1 MNCPKLSDLPPP
13 PPGRTGWP
21 WTEETPC
28 SVPEDGGADSRIS
41 IVTPSFNSGLYLEE
55 TIRSVLL
62 QGYHDL
68 EYIVMDGGSTDDSLD
83 IIRRYEPWLSF
94 WVSEKDKGYADA
106 LNKGFARAT
115 GSIRAWQPASD
126 TYMPGAFKAA
136 QRYLGQRRADVAF
149 GEAYFVDEQGN
160 VRAVSNTGT
169 RNLRHL
175 MIYAR
180 STPVQSSTFWRKEIQ
195 AKVGSFRT
203 DFRYAAD
210 RDWFLKLSVSGR
222 SVWMSE
228 ITSRYRTHGEQ
239 LSSNLQAMLDEGFIA
254 WKDVLRVNNISQL
267 QVLLGSALIM
277 PIVRF
282 RTGGLRSLLRVPKLS
297 SFANVFLGRHSTTN
311 KQ

>member
-1 MNCPKLSDLPPP
+1 
-13 PPGRTGWP
+13 
-21 WTEETPC
+21 
-28 SVPEDGGADSRIS
+28 
-41 IVTPSFNSGLYLEE
+41 LEE

-68 EYIVMDGGSTDDSLD
+68 EYIIMDGGSTDNSLD
-83 IIRRYEPWLSF
+83 IIRRYEPWLSI

-106 LNKGFARAT
+106 LNKGFAKAS
-115 GSIRAWQPASD
+115 GAIRAWQPASD
-126 TYMPGAFKAA
+126 TYMPGAFHAA
-136 QRYLGQRRADVAF
+136 QKYLGQHRADVSF
-149 GEAYFVDEQGN
+149 GEAYFVDEQGK
-160 VRAVSNTGT
+160 VRGVSNTGT
-169 RNLRHL
+169 KNLRHL

-203 DFRYAAD
+203 DFRFAAD
-210 RDWFLKLSVSGR
+210 RDWFLRLSVAGR

-254 WKDVLRVNNISQL
+254 WKDVLRANNISQL
-267 QVLLGSALIM
+267 QVLIGTSLIM
-277 PIVRF
+277 PIIRF
-282 RTGGLRSLLRVPKLS
+282 RTGGLRSVLRLPKLS
-297 SFANVFLGRHSTTN
+297 SLANVFLGRHSTAN